1 MTPCTAWWRPVPDIR
16 YVCLS
21 DLHFGARG
29 SILTGLEHAAEVDV
43 DDPSP
48 VLVAL
53 LDALGALIDA
63 NESSTLPTLV
73 LVGDVLELALMSA
86 SVAGMVFDEFVAQA
100 FAPGNRRFASTVCY
114 IPGNHDHHLWEQ
126 LRERREALRI
136 GATPPGRPLEAEPH
150 ASPLAG
156 YDDDAT
162 ADQLLALLIQR
173 RPGCEDVRVVT
184 AYPNLG
190 LRAEQGDR
198 VAVFHHGHFVEGI
211 YRLVSS
217 VKRVIFPDHT
227 QALDIHGWEAE
238 NHAWIDF
245 FWSTLGQSG
254 AAGADITR
262 IYEMLAR
269 PDATDELIER
279 LGDAVGDRIRAEG
292 GLVHRGGA
300 RVVESIFRH
309 VARFGAERERHQT
322 TTSLTPAGLSGLW
335 EYLDDPVRRQLEHDF
350 GDVPDRLTFV
360 FGHTHKPFER
370 IMSSA
375 ASRDP
380 VEVLNT
386 GGWVVDSVADDSVQG
401 ASVILLD
408 ERLEAVSVR
417 CYQEGTSDTAVRVRT
432 AGVPGAFA
440 RRMTELV
447 DAHETEWDRLNA
459 AAAVLVHERH
469 EVLDLSIEESLELAG
484 MDESGDLLAAAE
496 IADAMGLADDR
507 STDPVGDGRQA

>member
-1 MTPCTAWWRPVPDIR
+1 MPDVR

-21 DLHFGARG
+21 DLHFGARS
-29 SILTGLEHAAEVDV
+29 SILTGLEHVDEVDI

-53 LDALGALIDA
+53 LDALGTLIDA

-73 LVGDVLELALMSA
+73 LVGDVLEFALMSA

-100 FAPGNRRFASTVCY
+100 FAPGHRRFAPTVYY

-136 GATPPGRPLEAEPH
+136 GATRPGVRLEPEPH
-150 ASPLAG
+150 ASPLGG
-156 YDDDAT
+156 YDDAAT
-162 ADQLLALLIQR
+162 ADQLLAMLIQR
-173 RPGCEDVRVVT
+173 RPGCEDVQVVT

-190 LRAEQGDR
+190 LQAEEGDR

-217 VKRVIFPDHT
+217 VKGVVFPDHNGPT
-227 QALDIHGWEAE
+227 DVHGWEAE

-269 PDATDELIER
+269 PDATDALIER
-279 LGDAVGDRIRAEG
+279 LGHAVGDRIRAEG

-309 VARFGAERERHQT
+309 AARFGAQRERHQT
-322 TTSLTPAGLSGLW
+322 KVSLTPAGLSGLW
-335 EYLDDPVRRQLEHDF
+335 EYLDNPVRRQLEHEF
-350 GDVPDRLTFV
+350 GDVPDELVFV

-370 IMSSA
+370 VMSSA

-380 VEVLNT
+380 VAVLNT
-386 GGWVVDSVADDSVQG
+386 GGWVVDSVEDDSVQG
-401 ASVILLD
+401 ASVVLLD
-408 ERLEAVSVR
+408 ETLEAVSVR
-417 CYQEGTSDTAVRVRT
+417 CYQEGSTDTDVRVRS
-432 AGVPGAFA
+432 AGFPGPFA
-440 RRMTELV
+440 ARITELV
-447 DAHETEWDRLNA
+447 DAHEREWDRVNMHA
-459 AAAVLVHERH
+459 AALVRERH
-469 EVLDLSIEESLELAG
+469 EVLDLSIEESMEVDGNDEAG
-484 MDESGDLLAAAE
+484 MPLVAAE
-496 IADAMGLADDR
+496 VADAMGVR
-507 STDPVGDGRQA
+507 VDPAPETVGDRGH

>member
-1 MTPCTAWWRPVPDIR
+1 MPDVR

-29 SILTGLEHAAEVDV
+29 SILTGLEHADEVDI

-48 VLVAL
+48 VLVGL
-53 LDALGALIDA
+53 LDALGTLIDA
-63 NESSTLPTLV
+63 NESHEPPTLV
-73 LVGDVLELALMSA
+73 LVGDVLEFALMSA

-100 FAPGNRRFASTVCY
+100 FAPGNRRFASTIY
-114 IPGNHDHHLWEQ
+114 YLPGNHDHHLWEQ

-136 GATPPGRPLEAEPH
+136 GRTRPGVPLEPEPH
-150 ASPLAG
+150 ASPLGG

-162 ADQLLALLIQR
+162 ADQLLAMLIQR
-173 RPGCEDVRVVT
+173 RPGCEDIQVVT

-190 LRAEQGDR
+190 LRAEDGNR

-211 YRLVSS
+211 YRLVSA
-217 VKRVIFPDHT
+217 VKRVVFPDESPGADVH
-227 QALDIHGWEAE
+227 AWESE

-269 PDATDELIER
+269 PDATDVLIER

-300 RVVESIFRH
+300 WVVETLFRQ
-309 VARFGAERERHQT
+309 VAHFGADRERNQT
-322 TTSLTPAGLSGLW
+322 SVPLTSAGLSGLW
-335 EYLDDPVRRQLEHDF
+335 EYLDDPVRRQLEHEF
-350 GDVPDRLTFV
+350 GDVPDELVFV

-370 IMSSA
+370 IISSA
-375 ASRDP
+375 ASREP
-380 VEVLNT
+380 VQVLNT

-401 ASVILLD
+401 AAVVLLD

-417 CYQEGTSDTAVRVRT
+417 CYQEGSTDTQVRVRT
-432 AGVPGAFA
+432 AGVPGPFA
-440 RRMTELV
+440 ARVTALV
-447 DAHETEWDRLNA
+447 DAHEREWDRLNA

-469 EVLDLSIEESLELAG
+469 QVLDLSIEESLEFEEDDGAG
-484 MDESGDLLAAAE
+484 GVLVAAE
-496 IADAMGLADDR
+496 IADAMGLPIGPAD
-507 STDPVGDGRQA
+507 SVGDRGQQ